1 MKKTVLATAAIALT
15 LVTFSSAMAANS
27 TAPSSDNKFKAGAQS
42 VGRAIMWGPKK
53 IGSGL
58 SKLGTGIKNK
68 FHHS

>member
-15 LVTFSSAMAANS
+15 LVTFNSAMAANS
-27 TAPSSDNKFKAGAQS
+27 TAGSDNKIKSGAQS

-53 IGSGL
+53 IGAGL